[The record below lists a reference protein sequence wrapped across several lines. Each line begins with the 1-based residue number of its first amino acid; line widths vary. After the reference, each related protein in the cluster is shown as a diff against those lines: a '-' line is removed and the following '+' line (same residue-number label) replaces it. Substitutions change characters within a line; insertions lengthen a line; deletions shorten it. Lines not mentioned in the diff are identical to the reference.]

1 MPPQVA
7 AQLLDE
13 ECDLTGL
20 DVANASLIDE
30 ATSTAEAIHR
40 ACRSVPATDDGSP
53 SAVLSFIWSPDLHQQ
68 TLIVVQTRAD
78 GLGVRI
84 LEADPAAVTGLGPG
98 ISSCSVLLLLQC
110 HDTCGR
116 VDAVSSSAHAAGALV
131 VVATDLPISL
141 PARFADAVVVGSAKQ
156 RF

>member
-1 MPPQVA
+1 M
-7 AQLLDE
+7 
-13 ECDLTGL
+13 GL
-20 DVANASLIDE
+20 DVANASLLDE
-30 ATSTAEAIHR
+30 AESTAEAMHL

-53 SAVLSFIWSPDLHQQ
+53 SASAMLGFICSPELHLL

-84 LEADPAAVTGLGPG
+84 LEADPAAVTIQGHPP
-98 ISSCSVLLLLQC
+98 CDMRLLLLQC

-116 VDAVSSSAHAAGALV
+116 ADAVSSSAHAAGALV